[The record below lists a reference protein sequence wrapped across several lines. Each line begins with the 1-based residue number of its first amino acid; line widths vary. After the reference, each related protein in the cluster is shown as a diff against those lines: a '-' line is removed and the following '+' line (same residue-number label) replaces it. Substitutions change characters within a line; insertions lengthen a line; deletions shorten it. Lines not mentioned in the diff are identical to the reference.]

1 LYAENE
7 VVLDACYDDF
17 NDIQVRGNNTNA
29 WVGSITAS
37 IDDKSSY
44 SAMRCDDG
52 CISRDGSNTT
62 STSRITVDGNTNG
75 AVLAPVECL
84 DGLASE
90 GGNNCTI
97 VLDVSVS

>member
-1 LYAENE
+1 
-7 VVLDACYDDF
+7 
-17 NDIQVRGNNTNA
+17 
-29 WVGSITAS
+29 
-37 IDDKSSY
+37 
-44 SAMRCDDG
+44 MRCDDG

-97 VLDVSVS
+97 VLNVPVSFIFLFVQSYPYGYVTSTL